1 MKPFLF
7 LILTLIVFFIMLI
20 VVMPKILYF
29 ATLIYHALFKRKD
42 KGGKKGPYLTLK
54 DLKEIKSEKL
64 R

>member
-1 MKPFLF
+1 MKTFTF
-7 LILTLIVFFIMLI
+7 LILTLVIFFIMLI

-42 KGGKKGPYLTLK
+42 KRNKGPYLTLK
-54 DLKEIKSEKL
+54 DLKEIKSERL